1 MLKCKAT
8 NGKGDTIKD
17 NVEDK
22 TDEVMLNCNFSEG
35 VDGSEGKETILSLFL
50 SSQAN
55 ILYVYLHPRQ
65 DHDRTGSARSK
76 SIKGQYGQE
85 QERVFKQDL
94 VSSA

>member
-8 NGKGDTIKD
+8 NGKGDTVKD
-17 NVEDK
+17 DVEGK
-22 TDEVMLNCNFSEG
+22 TNKVMLDCNFSEG
-35 VDGSEGKETILSLFL
+35 INGSESKETILSLFS

-55 ILYVYLHPRQ
+55 ILYIYLHPRQ

-76 SIKGQYGQE
+76 SVESQYGQE

-94 VSSA
+94 MSSA